1 MSYSLTKVPT
11 ALNRDFGR
19 DTFDTIM
26 TLAEDHR
33 SGMLICLAGYAAP
46 MSRLMFAN
54 PRLLVEL
61 L

>member
-1 MSYSLTKVPT
+1 
-11 ALNRDFGR
+11 
-19 DTFDTIM
+19 M

-33 SGMLICLAGYAAP
+33 RDMMICLAGYAAL